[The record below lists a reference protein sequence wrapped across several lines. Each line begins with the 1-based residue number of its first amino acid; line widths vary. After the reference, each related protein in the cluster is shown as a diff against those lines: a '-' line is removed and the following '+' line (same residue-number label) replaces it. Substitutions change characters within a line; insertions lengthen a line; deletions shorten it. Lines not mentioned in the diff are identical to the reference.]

1 MLWLLLLQSTGCKC
15 RDFSVAACGLSSYDA
30 SALFLQGMWD
40 HPGSG
45 IEPVSSALSGKFLSI
60 APPGKAQAVNL
71 RFGGVVRENMLS
83 VPLEI
88 NSKGKILDWSPLQR
102 AEPTTGARAGPDDN
116 V

>member
-1 MLWLLLLQSTGCKC
+1 MGAAVCWGTRTSRCSGFSSGTWARLLC
-15 RDFSVAACGLSSYDA
+15 
-30 SALFLQGMWD
+30 GMWD

-102 AEPTTGARAGPDDN
+102 AEPTNGARAGPDDN

>member
-1 MLWLLLLQSTGCKC
+1 MGTGCKC

-71 RFGGVVRENMLS
+71 RFGGVVREKHAFCSTGNQLKRKNFR
-83 VPLEI
+83 LEPI
-88 NSKGKILDWSPLQR
+88 TKSRANKWSKSR
-102 AEPTTGARAGPDDN
+102 S
-116 V
+116 